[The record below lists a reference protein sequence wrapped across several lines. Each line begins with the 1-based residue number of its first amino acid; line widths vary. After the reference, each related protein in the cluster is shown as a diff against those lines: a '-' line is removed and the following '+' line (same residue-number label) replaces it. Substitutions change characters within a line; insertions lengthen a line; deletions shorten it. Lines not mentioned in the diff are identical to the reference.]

1 MKHFVQPN
9 LLRSF
14 FLTKPFFMNLSL
26 KIIPQLVSFSLV
38 FILQI
43 FLVQSVL
50 ILYEAI
56 NGVVQRPFVSPGL
69 WKLFNPVLA
78 VLHSFLDS
86 VFLELLLLF
95 RIVVL
100 SIDRVEVMSFPE
112 LLGSVESFN
121 LSVDLEFFIVQ
132 FEVSVRDDVVVSE
145 TCGCDFLFFGGFL
158 WGDRG
163 SLIWREVVVFLE
175 IFV

>member
-1 MKHFVQPN
+1 
-9 LLRSF
+9 
-14 FLTKPFFMNLSL
+14 MNLSL
-26 KIIPQLVSFSLV
+26 KIIPHFISFSLV
-38 FILQI
+38 LVFQI

-56 NGVVQRPFVSPGL
+56 NGVVQRPFFSPGL
-69 WKLFNPVLA
+69 WKFFNPVLT

-86 VFLELLLLF
+86 VFLVLLFFF

-112 LLGSVESFN
+112 LLGSIESFN
-121 LSVDLEFFIVQ
+121 LPVDLEFLIVQ

-145 TCGCDFLFFGGFL
+145 TCGCYFLFFGGFL
-158 WGDRG
+158 LRDRG
-163 SLIWREVVVFLE
+163 SLIWREIVVFLE

>member
-14 FLTKPFFMNLSL
+14 FLTKPFFVNLSL
-26 KIIPQLVSFSLV
+26 KIIPQLISFSLV
-38 FILQI
+38 LIFQIL
-43 FLVQSVL
+43 LVQSVL
-50 ILYEAI
+50 ILNEAI
-56 NGVVQRPFVSPGL
+56 NGVVQRPFFSPGL
-69 WKLFNPVLA
+69 WKLFNPVLT

-86 VFLELLLLF
+86 VFLELLLFF

-121 LSVDLEFFIVQ
+121 LSVDLEFLIVQ

-145 TCGCDFLFFGGFL
+145 TCGCDFLLFGGFL
-158 WGDRG
+158 LRDRG